1 MRLFSIL
8 IFVAFAI
15 SVHSQD
21 FNLELVS
28 NVQYDTDAEYGNDIW
43 GFVDKNGVEY
53 AVVGSRTSTLLFSL
67 ADPTDPQLVYEVEGA
82 VGIWRDMK
90 AVGDYIYVTADQGND
105 GLLVIDMSAVGD
117 SITHNFW
124 RPVYDKGSG
133 DQQLNRVH
141 NIYADDRYVYL
152 AGLDSDSRNG
162 GVLILD
168 THADPLEPPVA
179 GVVDDFYAHDVYVR
193 DTFLYASEIYIG
205 EFGVYSIADPANPV
219 RLAGQ
224 QTTTDFTHNAWLS
237 DDGNYLFTT
246 DEVRDANV
254 DAYDISDLDNIKFLD
269 AFQPYRP
276 AAEGAT
282 IPHNTHYHNGFLVT
296 SWYEDGVVIIDGN
309 KPDNLVEVASYDT
322 WLLPSATG
330 RGFNGCWGVSPY
342 LPSGLVIANDIN
354 TGLYVFEPE
363 YVRASY
369 LEGMVVDSV
378 TRDLLPGATVEI
390 LGSRPHREIAND
402 GTFKTGIAETGS
414 FDVRVRALGYD
425 TRIISIDLAAG
436 IVNTQ
441 TFALL
446 QRATLTTVLEDSATG
461 NSLDQGQVLIVSEE
475 LGEVLESAVN
485 NVGEASNQLDRGS
498 DYDVYGTSWAYRS
511 KLESAVS
518 INSDELVTIA
528 LDSGI
533 VDDFI
538 TDLGWEVTSTSAS
551 GTWERVVPTGTVNT
565 GTNEISN
572 PDVDVDGDV
581 LNFAYVTGNAG
592 IGLGDDDVDD
602 GLTTLTSPAFS
613 AVTSSA
619 DSLAITVSYWYYTCC
634 GNAPL
639 DDTLVMTLSNGLDT
653 LELFRT
659 PESSQGWQTL
669 RFVLTPDEFTFTEDM
684 RFAVVAQD
692 LGQGHIVEAG
702 IDAFRAELLTQTLV
716 SLDEV
721 IIEGLTASPSPFS
734 DQVQITVSG
743 DDLHT
748 AQIFDVVGRV
758 VSTQA
763 LTGESTTI
771 ATGTW
776 RPGVYYV
783 RLLGDNVVS
792 QTIPMIKQ

>member
-8 IFVAFAI
+8 FLLSFWATAQ
-15 SVHSQD
+15 SQD
-21 FNLELVS
+21 HNLALVS
-28 NVQYDTDAEYGNDIW
+28 NVQYSTAVEYGNDIW

-67 ADPTDPQLVYEVEGA
+67 ADPSNPELVYEVEGA

-90 AVGDYIYVTADQGND
+90 SVGDYIYVTADQGND

-124 RPVYDKGSG
+124 RPIYDKGSG

-152 AGLDSDSRNG
+152 AGLDSDNQRG

-168 THADPLEPPVA
+168 TEADPLEPPVA
-179 GVVDDFYAHDVYVR
+179 GVVDDFYAHDVYVQ

-205 EFGVYSIADPANPV
+205 ELGVYSIADPANPV
-219 RLAGQ
+219 RLSGQ
-224 QTTTDFTHNAWLS
+224 RTTTDFTHNAWVS
-237 DDGNYLFTT
+237 DDGDFAFTT

-276 AAEGAT
+276 LGEAAT

-296 SWYEDGVVIIDGN
+296 SWYEDGVIVIDGN

-322 WLLPSATG
+322 WLQASGTG
-330 RGFNGCWGVSPY
+330 RGFNGCWGVTPY

-354 TGLYVFEPE
+354 TGLYVFEPT

-369 LEGMVVDSV
+369 LEGMVVDSI
-378 TRDLLPGATVEI
+378 TRELLPGATVEI
-390 LGSRPHREIAND
+390 LGSRPHRDVAND
-402 GTFKTGIAETGS
+402 GTFKTGIAETGT

-425 TRIISIDLAAG
+425 TRIVSIDLEAG
-436 IVNTQ
+436 VVNEQ

-446 QRATLTTVLEDSATG
+446 QRATLTTILQDNSTG
-461 NSLDQGQVLIVSEE
+461 SSLSDGQVLIVSEE
-475 LGEVLESAVN
+475 LGETLESSVN
-485 NVGEASNQLDRGS
+485 NLGEASNQLDRGS
-498 DYDVYGTSWAYRS
+498 DYDVYGTSWSYQS
-511 KLESAVS
+511 KLASDVS
-518 INSDELVTIA
+518 INGDEIVTIA

-533 VDDFI
+533 VDDFF
-538 TDLGWEVTSTSAS
+538 TDLGWEVTSNSAS
-551 GTWERVVPTGTVNT
+551 GEWQRVVPVGTVNT
-565 GTNEISN
+565 GTNEVSN
-572 PDVDVDGDV
+572 PDTDVDGDV
-581 LNFAYVTGNAG
+581 LNFAYVTGNDG

-602 GLTTLTSPAFS
+602 GSTVLTSPAFS
-613 AVTSSA
+613 AVTSTA

-653 LELFRT
+653 MELFRT
-659 PESSQGWQTL
+659 PESSDGWQTL
-669 RFVLTPDEFTFTEDM
+669 RFVLTPDELAFTDEM
-684 RFAVVAQD
+684 RFSVTAQD

-702 IDAFRAELLTQTLV
+702 IDAFRADLV
-716 SLDEV
+716 TTMVTALDEV
-721 IIEGLTASPSPFS
+721 AIQGLTVSPSPFS
-734 DQVQITVSG
+734 DQVQITVPNEG
-743 DDLHT
+743 LHT

-758 VSTQA
+758 VASQP
-763 LTGESTTI
+763 LTGETTTI

-783 RLLGDNVVS
+783 RLLGEGAVS
-792 QTIPMIKQ
+792 QTISVVKQ